1 MQFTSQMSVRIC
13 FYIILFAVQKRLST
27 LRLPRA
33 HLSPRVPL
41 FPPVPLSPP
50 VPLFLPRVLRFL
62 LRVPRFLLRVPRSLL
77 RVPRF
82 PLVLIFARGN
92 KRKKKKECKKEI
104 STCLINTGDLHRK
117 WVTWQ

>member
-13 FYIILFAVQKRLST
+13 VDIILFAVQKRLST
-27 LRLPRA
+27 LRFLQA
-33 HLSPRVPL
+33 LLSPRVPL

-50 VPLFLPRVLRFL
+50 VPLFLPRVL
-62 LRVPRFLLRVPRSLL
+62 RFLLRVPRSLL

>member
-1 MQFTSQMSVRIC
+1 MQFTSHMSVRIC
-13 FYIILFAVQKRLST
+13 CDIILFAVQKRLST
-27 LRLPRA
+27 LQLLQA

-50 VPLFLPRVLRFL
+50 VPLFLPRVLQFL
-62 LRVPRFLLRVPRSLL
+62 PRVL
-77 RVPRF
+77 RF

-92 KRKKKKECKKEI
+92 KRKKKRKNVKNEI
-104 STCLINTGDLHRK
+104 SACLINTGDLHRK